1 MRGKFSKKILLF
13 LCIATAAFSYQIYN
27 LVPERITLIEGQD
40 YNLPKFIS
48 QENSRLKLLGVP
60 YKSVRVDVIPDEEV
74 LVGGQSIGVEMNVD
88 GVQILGFSE
97 VRNMEGKKCCPA
109 RECGLQ
115 EGDVIRSVNGEEI
128 ASAARLVDL
137 VSSGAVMD
145 LSYERDGQTHSVT
158 VTPVQSSEDGQYR
171 LGLWARDG
179 TTGIG
184 TLTFVVPSQKK
195 FGALGHSI
203 TDADTNQPVAVGSG
217 AIYLSRITAVTKG
230 AKGAAGELR
239 GSFSPSP
246 VGQIVQN
253 TDFGI
258 FGTYTGAADASKTVP
273 IASRNEIQTGP
284 AQIYCCVEGTE
295 VRAYDIEIE
304 RVDLNSYNNKSMI
317 IRVTDEELIRKTG
330 GIVQGMSGSPIVQNG
345 KLVGAVTHVLLNDP
359 CRGYG
364 IFIEIMVAMCRNG

>member
-13 LCIATAAFSYQIYN
+13 LCIATAAFSYQIYH
-27 LVPERITLIEGQD
+27 LVPERITLIEGQE

-97 VRNMEGKKCCPA
+97 VRNMEGQKCCPA